1 MSSSYFEFTTRKDLR
16 NWLVANSKTETECW
30 LVMSISIQTNTLLYL
45 DIVEE
50 ALCFGWI
57 DGVKKKLPD
66 NRLIQRISPR
76 SKRSN
81 WTELNKARVR
91 RLEALG
97 LMTTAGRAVLPEM
110 GPNLFEW
117 DARIIE
123 ALQQDDVV
131 YQNFRTFP
139 ILYQTIRIDTIQ
151 SYKKDTELF
160 NKRLEKLIKYTKAN
174 KMYGS
179 WHDNGRL
186 LDDNQKHFLD
196 TTTKKLK

>member
-110 GPNLFEW
+110 DPNLFEW
-117 DARIIE
+117 DARIVE
-123 ALQQDDVV
+123 ALKQDDVV

-160 NKRLEKLIKYTKAN
+160 IKRLEKLIKYTKAN

-186 LDDNQKHFLD
+186 LEDNQKHFLD

>member
-30 LVMSISIQTNTLLYL
+30 LVMSISIQTDTLLYL

-110 GPNLFEW
+110 DPNLFEW
-117 DARIIE
+117 DARIVE

-186 LDDNQKHFLD
+186 LEDNQKHFLD

>member
-30 LVMSISIQTNTLLYL
+30 LVMSMSIQTNTLLYL

-110 GPNLFEW
+110 DPNLFEW
-117 DARIIE
+117 DARIVE

-186 LDDNQKHFLD
+186 LEDNQKHFLD

>member
-110 GPNLFEW
+110 DPNLFEW
-117 DARIIE
+117 DARIVE

>member
-110 GPNLFEW
+110 DPNLFEW
-117 DARIIE
+117 DARIVE

-186 LDDNQKHFLD
+186 LDDNQKHFFD

>member
-30 LVMSISIQTNTLLYL
+30 LVMSISRQTDTLLYL

-110 GPNLFEW
+110 DPNLFEW
-117 DARIIE
+117 DARIVE